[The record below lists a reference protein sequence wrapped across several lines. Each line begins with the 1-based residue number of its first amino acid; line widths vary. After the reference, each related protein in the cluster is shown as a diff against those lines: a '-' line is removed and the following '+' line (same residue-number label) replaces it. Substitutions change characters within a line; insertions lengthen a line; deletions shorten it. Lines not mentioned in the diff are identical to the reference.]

1 MFWIL
6 FPLFG
11 TAASCSLIFAGWRIG
26 GPSSRWFSVLGWVLA
41 VVSVYLWSI
50 VVGWEYGSVYAFGI
64 ASITAWLLALTNVRV
79 RPTSH
84 KDQARTDPTV
94 PPISLVSQH
103 VLLFVLVFLLSGAS
117 SIVVSLSV
125 SRWTVVGDVNR
136 LALVFLLFPAVWGVL
151 AYWATVETRII
162 RAVVG
167 ITALGVTGFGLL
179 VV

>member
-1 MFWIL
+1 MFWVL
-6 FPLFG
+6 LPLLG
-11 TAASCSLIFAGWRIG
+11 SAASCFLIFAGWRTD
-26 GPSSRWFSVLGWVLA
+26 GPGSRWFSVLGWALA
-41 VVSVYLWSI
+41 VVSGYLWSI
-50 VVGWEYGSVYAFGI
+50 AFGWEYGSVYAFGI

-79 RPTSH
+79 RTTGH
-84 KDQARTDPTV
+84 KDQARTAPTI
-94 PPISLVSQH
+94 PAISVVTQH

-117 SIVVSLSV
+117 SIVLSLSV

-151 AYWATVETRII
+151 AYWATVETRLI